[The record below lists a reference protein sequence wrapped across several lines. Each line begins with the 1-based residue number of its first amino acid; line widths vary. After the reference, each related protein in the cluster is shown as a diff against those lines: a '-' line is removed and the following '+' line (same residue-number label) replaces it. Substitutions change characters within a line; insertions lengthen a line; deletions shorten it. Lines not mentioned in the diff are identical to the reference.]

1 MLVGR
6 STTRGAL
13 SDVVLHLHLM
23 LRGRFGFAVATAV
36 FPTVTRLS
44 CTVQCLFTPRI
55 LCCTFTY
62 YIYVLLAKES
72 LVFCV
77 PR

>member
-23 LRGRFGFAVATAV
+23 LRGRLSFVLDTAV
-36 FPTVTRLS
+36 FPTVTRVAF
-44 CTVQCLFTPRI
+44 TVQCLSPPHI
-55 LCCTFTY
+55 ALH
-62 YIYVLLAKES
+62 IYMLYV
-72 LVFCV
+72 CV
-77 PR
+77 VSPKSV

>member
-23 LRGRFGFAVATAV
+23 LRGRFGFALDTAV
-36 FPTVTRLS
+36 FPTVTRLALLYS
-44 CTVQCLFTPRI
+44 AFFPPHISLHVYML
-55 LCCTFTY
+55 
-62 YIYVLLAKES
+62 YVLLAQS
-72 LVFCV
+72 LSGVCL
-77 PR
+77 